1 MMKELLAVE
10 QELQEIQEECNKREI
25 EYQSE
30 LKAAI
35 DNEEEAN
42 SRRKRKGYLYKYRQ
56 TTQRV

>member
-10 QELQEIQEECNKREI
+10 QELQEIQEECNKRVL
-25 EYQSE
+25 EYEAE

-42 SRRKRKGYLYKYRQ
+42 SRRKRKGYPYKYRQ